1 VLRRFLTIVLAVG
14 VLATGGMVFK
24 STPAKAA
31 GMCQFPWQTDNGG
44 YSTYQVKRIIQCA
57 VAHYPV
63 PGGQSKAMYIAR
75 RESRFDPYAVN
86 PNGRFKGIYQ
96 QGITWWQGRYN
107 TYGFSYLPNKILN
120 ARTNIIV
127 SIRMVHRHGWGPW
140 GG

>member
-1 VLRRFLTIVLAVG
+1 MLKT
-14 VLATGGMVFK
+14 
-24 STPAKAA
+24 TPAKAA
-31 GMCQFPWQTDNGG
+31 GICEYNWYEKNGG
-44 YSTYQVKRIIQCA
+44 YNKWQVKRIIKCA

-63 PGGQSKAMYIAR
+63 PGGASKALYIAR
-75 RESRFDPYAVN
+75 RESRFYPYAVN

-96 QGITWWQGRYN
+96 QGTSWWDDRYH
-107 TYGFSYLPNKILN
+107 TYGFRYLRPQILN

>member
-1 VLRRFLTIVLAVG
+1 VLRRFLTITLAVG
-14 VLATGGMVFK
+14 VLATGGAMLK
-24 STPAKAA
+24 TTPAKAA
-31 GMCQFPWQTDNGG
+31 GICEYQWWDRNGG
-44 YSTYQVKRIIQCA
+44 YHPWQVKRIIKCA

-63 PGGQSKAMYIAR
+63 PGGASKALYIAR

-96 QGITWWQGRYN
+96 QGTSWWNDRYH
-107 TYGFSYLPNKILN
+107 TYGFQYLRPQILN

-127 SIRMVHRHGWGPW
+127 SIRMAHRHGWGPW